1 MNRREAIQRAGLV
14 LGYAVSAPVLAG
26 IMNGCK
32 AAPELTYKP
41 VFFDN
46 NQAALVSEV
55 AQVII
60 PTTDTPGAKETG
72 VPSFIDQILREC
84 YKKRDQQR
92 YLDSVKAFDEES
104 KKSMGDN
111 FLDLDAAKQ
120 VELVTRLNK
129 EAVDRLKTLDQIRKK
144 LVGQAYVDPF
154 MSEMHKEY
162 GTPEAVAAADS
173 TELLTY
179 YRTGDFGFGVDR
191 QTNKI
196 KEVAAHPDAGH
207 FVLTTKE
214 LTVSGFF
221 TSQVGATQ
229 VLQYEAV
236 PGAYHGCLPLAEV
249 KKTWATS

>member
-41 VFFDN
+41 VFFN
-46 NQAALVSEV
+46 NDQAALVSEV

-60 PTTDTPGAKETG
+60 PKTDTPGAKEAG
-72 VPSFIDQILREC
+72 VPSFIDQLLREC

-92 YLDSVKAFDEES
+92 FLESIKAFDEEA
-104 KKSMGDN
+104 KKSMGDS
-111 FLDLDAAKQ
+111 FLDLEPAKQ
-120 VELVTRLNK
+120 TELVTRINK
-129 EAVDRLKTLDQIRKK
+129 EAVDRLKALGKIRKK
-144 LVGQAYVDPF
+144 LVGQVYVDPF

-173 TELLTY
+173 TELVTY
-179 YRTGDFGFGVDR
+179 YRTGNFGFGVDR

-214 LTVSGFF
+214 FTVSGFF
-221 TSQVGATQ
+221 TSEIGATQ

-236 PGAYHGCLPLAEV
+236 PGAYHGCVPLAEV
-249 KKTWATS
+249 GKTWATS

>member
-32 AAPELTYKP
+32 AKPELTYKP

-46 NQAALVSEV
+46 DQAGIVGEV
-55 AQVII
+55 AQIII
-60 PTTDTPGAKETG
+60 PKTDTPGAKEAG
-72 VPSFIDQILREC
+72 VPSFIDQIMKEC

-92 YLDSVKAFDEES
+92 YLESIKAFNEES
-104 KKSMGDN
+104 KKSGGDE
-111 FLDLDAAKQ
+111 FMDLDAAKQ
-120 VELVTRLNK
+120 VDLVTRLNK
-129 EAVDRLKTLDQIRKK
+129 EAVDRLKQIDPIRRKLMGK
-144 LVGQAYVDPF
+144 VYVDPF

-162 GTPEAVAAADS
+162 GTPEAVAATDS
-173 TELLTY
+173 TSLVKY
-179 YRTGDFGFGVDR
+179 YRTGNFGFGVDAK
-191 QTNKI
+191 TNKI
-196 KEVAAHPDAGH
+196 MEVSSHPDALH

-221 TSQVGATQ
+221 TSEAGATQ

-249 KKTWATS
+249 GKTWATS